1 MTENQQNKNL
11 QILREEIDAIDN
23 KIIELIKCRMSI
35 IPRVS
40 ELKKNNN
47 EKFYIKSAREADMVK
62 NLVNKVEGNYLK
74 QAIVSIWRKIIC
86 VANIEEQVLKI
97 GIHNPRS
104 IKDYE
109 YLIKDYFLAQVNII
123 NFDSATNL
131 IAEMQNGLINIGVFL
146 LPNENDDFEKKDS
159 FQENWWINIANNQI
173 GLKIYS
179 KIPFVEFSKDKKV
192 SNIQLV
198 ATAIKSPEQ
207 SMQDSTI
214 ICLEANSQFSKPQI
228 ITLFK
233 DNNFNAKILKSTK
246 IQQLSGI
253 VFYLIELDG
262 FYLEGDINFKKLS
275 QSNIKPFIKVLG
287 HFPKPIILN

>member
-1 MTENQQNKNL
+1 MTENQHNKNL
-11 QILREEIDAIDN
+11 QILRDEIDAID
-23 KIIELIKCRMSI
+23 KQIIELIKSRMSI

-47 EKFYIKSAREADMVK
+47 EKFYIKSAREADMIK
-62 NLVNKVEGNYLK
+62 NLVSKVEGNYLK
-74 QAIVSIWRKIIC
+74 QAVASIWRKIIC
-86 VANIEEQVLKI
+86 VANMEEQVLKI

-104 IKDYE
+104 IIDYE
-109 YLIKDYFLAQVNII
+109 YLVKDHFLVQANIN

-131 IAEMQNGLINIGVFL
+131 ITEMQNGSINIGVFL
-146 LPNENDDFEKKDS
+146 LPNENDDFDKKDS
-159 FQENWWINIANNQI
+159 FQENWWINMANNQI

-179 KIPFVEFSKDKKV
+179 KIPFVEFYSNKKM
-192 SNIQLV
+192 SNISLV

-207 SMQDSTI
+207 SIQDSTV
-214 ICLEANSQFSKPQI
+214 ICLEANSQFSKSQI
-228 ITLFK
+228 ISLFK
-233 DNNFNAKILKSTK
+233 DNNFNPKILKSVK
-246 IQQLSGI
+246 IQQLLGM

-262 FYLEGDINFKKLS
+262 FYLEDNLILKKLS

>member
-1 MTENQQNKNL
+1 MTENQHNKNI
-11 QILREEIDAIDN
+11 QILRDEIDAID
-23 KIIELIKCRMSI
+23 KQIIELIKSRMSI

-47 EKFYIKSAREADMVK
+47 EKFYIKSAREADMIK
-62 NLVNKVEGNYLK
+62 NLVSKVEGNYLK
-74 QAIVSIWRKIIC
+74 QAVASIWRKIIC
-86 VANIEEQVLKI
+86 VANMEEQVLKI

-104 IKDYE
+104 IIDYE
-109 YLIKDYFLAQVNII
+109 YLVKDHFLVQANIN

-131 IAEMQNGLINIGVFL
+131 ITEMQNGSINIGVFL
-146 LPNENDDFEKKDS
+146 LPNENDDFDKKDS
-159 FQENWWINIANNQI
+159 FQENWWINMANNQI

-179 KIPFVEFSKDKKV
+179 KIPFVEFYSNKKM
-192 SNIQLV
+192 SNISLV

-207 SMQDSTI
+207 SIQDSTV
-214 ICLEANSQFSKPQI
+214 ICLEANSQFSKSQI
-228 ITLFK
+228 ISLFK
-233 DNNFNAKILKSTK
+233 DNNFNPKILKSVK
-246 IQQLSGI
+246 IQQLLGM

-262 FYLEGDINFKKLS
+262 FYLEDNLILKKLS

>member
-1 MTENQQNKNL
+1 MTENQHNKNL
-11 QILREEIDAIDN
+11 QIIRNEIDAIDN
-23 KIIELIKCRMSI
+23 QIIELIKKRMSI
-35 IPRVS
+35 IPMVS

-62 NLVNKVEGNYLK
+62 NLVSKVEGNYLK
-74 QAIVSIWRKIIC
+74 QAIVNIWRKIIC
-86 VANIEEQVLKI
+86 VANMEEQVLRI

-104 IKDYE
+104 IADYGYLVKDH
-109 YLIKDYFLAQVNII
+109 FLAQVNIV

-146 LPNENDDFEKKDS
+146 LPHENDDFEKKDS
-159 FQENWWINIANNQI
+159 FQENWWINMANNQI
-173 GLKIYS
+173 GLKIYC
-179 KIPFVEFSKDKKV
+179 KIPFVEFSTDKKM

-207 SMQDSTI
+207 SMRDSTI
-214 ICLEANSQFSKPQI
+214 ICLEANLQFTKSQI

-233 DNNFNAKILKSTK
+233 DNNFNAKILKSVK

-262 FYLEGDINFKKLS
+262 FYLEGDLNLKKLS
-275 QSNIKPFIKVLG
+275 QSIIKPFIKVLG
-287 HFPKPIILN
+287 HFPAPIILN